1 MLKIFND
8 RPPNMNLHAEGAG
21 APRATDLPFKVKKRS
36 DTERLELPRNYT
48 VW

>member
-21 APRATDLPFKVKKRS
+21 ALLVTDLPFKVKKRS
-36 DTERLELPRNYT
+36 DTERF
-48 VW
+48 